1 MIREAIL
8 RTFYDAAS
16 MQRWNDHIRPV
27 ELTELDKQAHKMI
40 IAFVVGR
47 FEETVKNTPI
57 NWRLLIEGG
66 IFEFLQRIIIT
77 DIKPTVF
84 HKIIAEKGDEINRW
98 VLNQLKD
105 STHEIKGDFVKRFE
119 QYLFDTEYAAAE
131 KKILKASHYLAT
143 SWEFGIIYNL
153 SPRSLGIE
161 ETKRAIENEIA
172 QHDDLIG
179 VQKWYDNKIYGFLDI
194 CGTLRFQQR
203 WAQAQRVP
211 KTSVL
216 GHMLI
221 VAMFSYLCSIEVD
234 ACDRR
239 LYNNYFTALFHDLP
253 EALTRDIV
261 SPVKRSV
268 KGLEEI
274 LSKYEQEQLDEKIFP
289 LLPIVWHDEI
299 RYLIIEPFKSRVLNA
314 EAQDKEGTKVCRGWF
329 QTRPKGTEEEAQSE
343 VISVSSEEINKHFN
357 QDKYSPVDGEI
368 IKACDC
374 LAAYMEAALS
384 IEHGIASHHL
394 TEGKKSIY
402 HAWKDKHIAG
412 IHFGQIFD
420 YFK

>member
-47 FEETVKNTPI
+47 FEETMKNASI
-57 NWRLLIEGG
+57 SWRLLIEGG

-84 HKIIAEKGDEINRW
+84 HKIIAEKGDEINYW

-119 QYLFDTEYAAAE
+119 QYLFDKEYAATE

-153 SPRSLGIE
+153 SPRSFGIE
-161 ETKRAIENEIA
+161 ETKKAIEDEIA

-179 VQKWYDNKIYGFLDI
+179 VQKWVYDKKIYGFLDI

-234 ACDRR
+234 ACDKR
-239 LYNNYFTALFHDLP
+239 LCNNYLTALFHDLP

-261 SPVKRSV
+261 SPVKKSV

-289 LLPIVWHDEI
+289 LLPPSWHDEI
-299 RYLIIEPFKSRVLNA
+299 RYLIIEPFKGRILDTGSQN
-314 EAQDKEGTKVCRGWF
+314 K
-329 QTRPKGTEEEAQSE
+329 
-343 VISVSSEEINKHFN
+343 VISVSSEKINSCFN

-402 HAWKDKHIAG
+402 QEWKDKHIAG

>member
-47 FEETVKNTPI
+47 FEETVKNSPV
-57 NWRLLIEGG
+57 NWRILIEGS

-77 DIKPTVF
+77 DIKPQVF

-98 VLNQLKD
+98 VLDQLKD
-105 STHEIKGDFVKRFE
+105 STHEIKGDFVKRFK
-119 QYLFDTEYAAAE
+119 QYLFDKEYAAIE
-131 KKILKASHYLAT
+131 KKILRASHYLAT
-143 SWEFGIIYNL
+143 SWEFGIIYHM

-172 QHDDLIG
+172 HHDDLIG
-179 VQKWYDNKIYGFLDI
+179 VQKWVYDKNIYGFLDI

-234 ACDRR
+234 ACDKR
-239 LYNNYFTALFHDLP
+239 LYNNYIAALFHDLP

-289 LLPIVWHDEI
+289 LLPPSWHEEI
-299 RYLIIEPFKSRVLNA
+299 RYLIIEPFNSRVLDADTVGVAPCGYPNN
-314 EAQDKEGTKVCRGWF
+314 
-329 QTRPKGTEEEAQSE
+329 
-343 VISVSSEEINKHFN
+343 VINVSSEEINSRFN

-402 HAWKDKHIAG
+402 QKWKDKHIAG

>member
-47 FEETVKNTPI
+47 FEETMKNIPI

-77 DIKPTVF
+77 DIKPPVF
-84 HKIIAEKGDEINRW
+84 HKIIAEKGEEINRW

-119 QYLFDTEYAAAE
+119 QYLFDKEYAAVE

-143 SWEFGIIYNL
+143 SWEFGIIYNM

-179 VQKWYDNKIYGFLDI
+179 VQKWVYDNKIYGFLDI

-203 WAQAQRVP
+203 WAQAQRIP

-216 GHMLI
+216 GHMLV

-239 LYNNYFTALFHDLP
+239 LHNNYLTALFHDLP

-261 SPVKRSV
+261 SPVKKSV

-289 LLPIVWHDEI
+289 LLPHLWHDEI
-299 RYLIIEPFKSRVLNA
+299 RYLIIEPFKSRVLNV
-314 EAQDKEGTKVCRGWF
+314 ETQRHKDTK
-329 QTRPKGTEEEAQSE
+329 AQSKNIDLSSHVAYSE
-343 VISVSSEEINKHFN
+343 VMSVSSEEINKYYN

-402 HAWKDKHIAG
+402 QEWKDKHIAG

>member
-27 ELTELDKQAHKMI
+27 ELNELDKQAHKMI

-47 FEETVKNTPI
+47 FEETVKNIPI

-119 QYLFDTEYAAAE
+119 KYLFDKEYASVE

-143 SWEFGIIYNL
+143 SWEFGIIYNM

-179 VQKWYDNKIYGFLDI
+179 VQKWVYDKKIYGFLDI

-216 GHMLI
+216 GHMLV

-234 ACDRR
+234 ACDKR
-239 LYNNYFTALFHDLP
+239 LYNNYLTALFHDLP

-261 SPVKRSV
+261 SPVKKSV

-289 LLPIVWHDEI
+289 LLPHSWHDEL
-299 RYLIIEPFKSRVLNA
+299 RYLIIEPFKSRVLNVDTVGVA
-314 EAQDKEGTKVCRGWF
+314 PCGYPNNTCGY
-329 QTRPKGTEEEAQSE
+329 PNN
-343 VISVSSEEINKHFN
+343 IINVSSEEINSRFN

-402 HAWKDKHIAG
+402 QGWKDKYIAG
-412 IHFGQIFD
+412 INFGHIFE

>member
-47 FEETVKNTPI
+47 FEETMKNVPV

-84 HKIIAEKGDEINRW
+84 HKIIAQKGEEINRW
-98 VLNQLKD
+98 VLDQLKD
-105 STHEIKGDFVKRFE
+105 STHEIKGDFVKRFK
-119 QYLFDTEYAAAE
+119 QYLFDKEYASTE

-143 SWEFGIIYNL
+143 SWEFEIIYNL

-172 QHDDLIG
+172 QHGDLIG
-179 VQKWYDNKIYGFLDI
+179 VQKWAYDKKTYGFLDI
-194 CGTLRFQQR
+194 CGSLRFQQR

-221 VAMFSYLCSIEVD
+221 VAMFSYLCSVEID
-234 ACDRR
+234 ACDKR
-239 LYNNYFTALFHDLP
+239 LYNNYLVALFHDLP

-261 SPVKRSV
+261 SPVKKSV

-289 LLPIVWHDEI
+289 LLPPSWHDEM
-299 RYLIIEPFKSRVLNA
+299 RYLIIEPFKSRVLDA
-314 EAQDKEGTKVCRGWF
+314 ETQRYEGT
-329 QTRPKGTEEEAQSE
+329 T
-343 VISVSSEEINKHFN
+343 VSSEEINSRFN

-402 HAWKDKHIAG
+402 QEWKDKYIAG

>member
-40 IAFVVGR
+40 IAFVLGR
-47 FEETVKNTPI
+47 FEETVKNIPI

-77 DIKPTVF
+77 DIKPPVF

-98 VLNQLKD
+98 VLDQLKD

-119 QYLFDTEYAAAE
+119 QYLFDKEYAMIE

-143 SWEFGIIYNL
+143 SWEFGIIYNM

-179 VQKWYDNKIYGFLDI
+179 VQKWVYDKNIYGFLDI

-221 VAMFSYLCSIEVD
+221 VAMFSYLCSIEID
-234 ACDRR
+234 ACDKR
-239 LYNNYFTALFHDLP
+239 LYNNYLTALFHDLP

-289 LLPIVWHDEI
+289 LLPPLWHDEI

-314 EAQDKEGTKVCRGWF
+314 DAVGVDPCVYPNKV
-329 QTRPKGTEEEAQSE
+329 
-343 VISVSSEEINKHFN
+343 INVSSEEINSRFN
-357 QDKYSPVDGEI
+357 HDKYSPVDGEI

-374 LAAYMEAALS
+374 LAAYMEATLS

-402 HAWKDKHIAG
+402 QGWKDKHIAG

>member
-1 MIREAIL
+1 IMIREAIL

-27 ELTELDKQAHKMI
+27 ELNELDKQAHKMI

-47 FEETVKNTPI
+47 FEETVKNIPI

-77 DIKPTVF
+77 DIKPPVF
-84 HKIIAEKGDEINRW
+84 HKIIAEKGEEINRW

-119 QYLFDTEYAAAE
+119 QYLFDKEYAAVE
-131 KKILKASHYLAT
+131 KKVLKASHYLAT
-143 SWEFGIIYNL
+143 SWEFGIIYNM

-179 VQKWYDNKIYGFLDI
+179 VQKWVYDKKIYDFLDI

-216 GHMLI
+216 GHMLV
-221 VAMFSYLCSIEVD
+221 VAMFSYLCSIEMD
-234 ACDRR
+234 ACDKR
-239 LYNNYFTALFHDLP
+239 LYNNYLTALFHDLP

-261 SPVKRSV
+261 SPVKKSV

-289 LLPIVWHDEI
+289 LLPHSWHDEL
-299 RYLIIEPFKSRVLNA
+299 RYLIINPFKSRVLNVEQGTGDRLSVIGEQVEEGGREYVA
-314 EAQDKEGTKVCRGWF
+314 AGFVPACEEDRRKEKVASSASCLQPSASGR
-329 QTRPKGTEEEAQSE
+329 
-343 VISVSSEEINKHFN
+343 VMNVSSEEINSRFN

-368 IKACDC
+368 IKACD
-374 LAAYMEAALS
+374 
-384 IEHGIASHHL
+384 
-394 TEGKKSIY
+394 
-402 HAWKDKHIAG
+402 
-412 IHFGQIFD
+412 
-420 YFK
+420 